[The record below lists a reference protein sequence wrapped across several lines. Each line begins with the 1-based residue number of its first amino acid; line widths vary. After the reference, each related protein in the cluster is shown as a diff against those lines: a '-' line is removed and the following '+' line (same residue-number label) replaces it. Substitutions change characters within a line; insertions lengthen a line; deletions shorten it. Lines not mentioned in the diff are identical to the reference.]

1 MIIAPNS
8 LTTNH
13 WPKRLGALSCILG
26 ATLALNACAPSSTEQ
41 QLTAQTVAAQAVA
54 AAAPQQTSSSDSTT
68 KSSGPS
74 TSTASTISED
84 TDAVSAIGSI
94 ATAKTLAQSQ
104 DLMWLPPFTPYTGS
118 EARIYGSPNNG
129 CIAGALPLSDQNETF
144 QLQRWGNDRH
154 YAHPLMLQY
163 LQDLRARAAELELP
177 PLLIGDLSRPYGGP
191 YGPSSAHAS
200 HNTGLDVD
208 LPFDFAQPRKNHY
221 ELEHPKDNY
230 IVSGKKVRS
239 SFTPEIA
246 TYIKLAASDP
256 RVDRVFVAPMIK
268 KHMCALYEHE
278 PDAGFLHK
286 LRPWFGHR
294 AHMHV
299 RLNCPSDS
307 PECVLPKPIPE
318 GSGCGY
324 EVDSWFLPPPPKT
337 QTAANTKPKPKAK
350 KVLPPQ
356 CPLILQQYLRAN
368 AK

>member
-163 LQDLRARAAELELP
+163 LQDLRASPRSARAC
-177 PLLIGDLSRPYGGP
+177 R
-191 YGPSSAHAS
+191 
-200 HNTGLDVD
+200 
-208 LPFDFAQPRKNHY
+208 
-221 ELEHPKDNY
+221 
-230 IVSGKKVRS
+230 
-239 SFTPEIA
+239 
-246 TYIKLAASDP
+246 
-256 RVDRVFVAPMIK
+256 
-268 KHMCALYEHE
+268 
-278 PDAGFLHK
+278 
-286 LRPWFGHR
+286 
-294 AHMHV
+294 
-299 RLNCPSDS
+299 
-307 PECVLPKPIPE
+307 
-318 GSGCGY
+318 
-324 EVDSWFLPPPPKT
+324 
-337 QTAANTKPKPKAK
+337 
-350 KVLPPQ
+350 
-356 CPLILQQYLRAN
+356 
-368 AK
+368 